1 MANKKEEISNEIAK
15 KLVNMLYIV
24 IILLVVNLA
33 ISISNVTRTNDFID
47 KNSTT
52 DNNKDNNDSDTIP
65 EYDVSKYKA
74 INYSE
79 FSKAKKA
86 KGYQVIYIGRSSC
99 GYCAKF
105 IPVMNQVQ
113 SDYGFT
119 HLYFDITQLFDFA
132 KNKVTDENI
141 VNLLKFAFGKLL
153 NKITSFKFIVNGDEF
168 IGNTNQI
175 LESLS
180 NLILVGFSERQVST
194 YYISELQGNFTKVKN
209 ISEDSNNFLKRCV
222 IELVETNIAIDE
234 KDKFSCKCDFDIKIY
249 KNDIGEN
256 SKILEGAKQINNH
269 VINKNNTAND
279 NKFIKCINKIYLN
292 KDNQLFG
299 VSADKSSIRYKINIS
314 KAGFLSR
321 L

>member
-1 MANKKEEISNEIAK
+1 MANKKEEISNEIAR

-33 ISISNVTRTNDFID
+33 IGISNVTRTNDFID

-52 DNNKDNNDSDTIP
+52 DKNKDKNNDSDTIP

-105 IPVMNQVQ
+105 IPIMNQVQ

-132 KNKVTDENI
+132 KNKVTDENAYNELI
-141 VNLLKFAFGKLL
+141 KENDFYKENLLSTPMVVVYKDGKYVSG
-153 NKITSFKFIVNGDEF
+153 T
-168 IGNTNQI
+168 
-175 LESLS
+175 
-180 NLILVGFSERQVST
+180 VGYQ
-194 YYISELQGNFTKVKN
+194 Q
-209 ISEDSNNFLKRCV
+209 
-222 IELVETNIAIDE
+222 VETYANFIEDAGM
-234 KDKFSCKCDFDIKIY
+234 K
-249 KNDIGEN
+249 KN
-256 SKILEGAKQINNH
+256 
-269 VINKNNTAND
+269 
-279 NKFIKCINKIYLN
+279 
-292 KDNQLFG
+292 
-299 VSADKSSIRYKINIS
+299 
-314 KAGFLSR
+314 
-321 L
+321 